1 MNWDKDKSILLS
13 QIGTVCFAVLLLA
26 LDVSCWWVT
35 RWIVA
40 NRLYQ
45 GEVGAPITREVTL
58 MMVSILAG
66 SVLGWIF
73 LHRLWTLLLSI
84 KGGEVF
90 TGANVRRMR
99 VMSWC
104 CMGAAAICLASAL
117 YYLPFLLVGLAAG
130 FTGLI
135 VRVVKNVFQQA
146 IAMKDELDLTV

>member
-13 QIGTVCFAVLLLA
+13 QVGTVCFAVLLLA

-58 MMVSILAG
+58 MMVSILTG

-84 KGGEVF
+84 KGGAVF
-90 TGANVRRMR
+90 TEANVRRMR
-99 VMSWC
+99 AMSWC

>member
-13 QIGTVCFAVLLLA
+13 QVGTVCFAVLLLV

-58 MMVSILAG
+58 MMVSILTG

-84 KGGEVF
+84 KRGAVF
-90 TGANVRRMR
+90 TDANVRRMR

>member
-58 MMVSILAG
+58 MMVSILTG
-66 SVLGWIF
+66 SVLAWIF

-84 KGGEVF
+84 KRGAVF
-90 TGANVRRMR
+90 TEANVRRMR
-99 VMSWC
+99 AMSWC

>member
-13 QIGTVCFAVLLLA
+13 QVGTVCFAVLLLA

-58 MMVSILAG
+58 MMVSILTG

-73 LHRLWTLLLSI
+73 LHRLWTLLQSI
-84 KGGEVF
+84 KGGAVF
-90 TGANVRRMR
+90 TAANVSRMR

>member
-13 QIGTVCFAVLLLA
+13 QIGTVCFAVLLLV

-58 MMVSILAG
+58 MMVSILTG

-73 LHRLWTLLLSI
+73 LHRLWTLLQSI
-84 KGGEVF
+84 KGGAVF
-90 TGANVRRMR
+90 TAANVSRMR
-99 VMSWC
+99 AMSWC

>member
-26 LDVSCWWVT
+26 LDLGSYWLT
-35 RWIVA
+35 TLYVA
-40 NRLYQ
+40 NQMYHGHADSQ
-45 GEVGAPITREVTL
+45 MMREVWL
-58 MMVSILAG
+58 MMATILTG

-73 LHRLWTLLLSI
+73 LHRLWTLLRSI
-84 KGGEVF
+84 KRGEVF
-90 TGANVRRMR
+90 SEANVRRMR
-99 VMSWC
+99 AMSWC

>member
-13 QIGTVCFAVLLLA
+13 QIGTACFAALLLA
-26 LDVSCWWVT
+26 LDIGSYWLT
-35 RWIVA
+35 TLYVA
-40 NRLYQ
+40 NQMYHGHADPQ
-45 GEVGAPITREVTL
+45 MMREVWL
-58 MMVSILAG
+58 MMLTILSG

-73 LHRLWTLLLSI
+73 LHRLWTLLRSI
-84 KGGEVF
+84 KRGEVF
-90 TGANVRRMR
+90 SAANVRRMR
-99 VMSWC
+99 GMSWC

-117 YYLPFLLVGLAAG
+117 YYLPFLFIALAAG

>member
-13 QIGTVCFAVLLLA
+13 QVGTVCFAVLLLA

-40 NRLYQ
+40 DRLYQ

-58 MMVSILAG
+58 MMVSILTG

-84 KGGEVF
+84 KGGAVF
-90 TGANVRRMR
+90 TEANVRRMR
-99 VMSWC
+99 AMSWC